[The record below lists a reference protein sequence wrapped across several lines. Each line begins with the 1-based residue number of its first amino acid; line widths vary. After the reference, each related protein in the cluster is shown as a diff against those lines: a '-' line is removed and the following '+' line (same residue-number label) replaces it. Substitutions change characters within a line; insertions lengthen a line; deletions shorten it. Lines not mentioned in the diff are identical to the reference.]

1 MIPILYE
8 KTETAFNSNG
18 ICRLPDMIA
27 GKVTEERNGMFIAEF
42 EYPVEGRYFSEIKI
56 GRIIWCSCSQGRK
69 QPFEIYESSK
79 PINGRVI
86 FYARH
91 LTYRANFIPVTPFT
105 ATGVSATDALNAL
118 KTNAMISCDFTMES
132 TILTLNTYKQNEV
145 APLRGRLGGVEGSI
159 LDVWGGEYEW
169 DYDFTNQR
177 PKIKL
182 WQNRGQ
188 NTGVQIRYG
197 KNLTDLKQ
205 DESIENMITG
215 VVLYYKDDVQCIYSD
230 VKQRDVG
237 GQYTTMPRIGIIDVT
252 GDYPETV
259 PTKAQLNA
267 KAETYLNNHDIGIP
281 KISLDVSFV
290 NLADTEEYKNVA
302 VLERVQLCD
311 TVTVEF
317 EKLGVNATAKVVKT
331 VWDFLNDRYESIELG
346 NSRTNISS
354 VIVEQD
360 NVIKNEVPSTV
371 DMQSAIDAATRRI
384 TGNNGG
390 YVVIKS
396 TETGYPEEILIMN
409 SPDKDLAT
417 AVWRWNQAGLGFSK
431 SYSAMSY
438 PLAMTVDNEGNGYIN
453 ADFIT
458 AGQMSGDR
466 IIANTLNGDRIEGA
480 SITAGKIA
488 GGTITGDKI
497 AGTTI
502 TGGNLADGCIS
513 AAKINA
519 GAVTAA
525 KLDTY
530 ALYVNGLPLAGAT
543 YDCRSTWDNGGSL
556 ISWGSE
562 MSRSSAMSTSLAA
575 FANVVIF
582 PSMIV
587 VNGALFIDPN
597 KAVTAET
604 HLFSINGYNING
616 AGGEIVTMGIRY
628 GGDTLKV
635 FRATNYTSS
644 IGVYIIDSIG
654 SSASSTPRRFDFYF
668 VLPTRKL

>member
-8 KTETAFNSNG
+8 KTETAFDNNG

-42 EYPVEGRYFSEIKI
+42 EYPVEGKYFSEIKI
-56 GRIIWCSCSQGRK
+56 GRILWCSCSQGKK
-69 QPFEIYESSK
+69 QPFEIYEASK
-79 PINGRVI
+79 PMNGRVI

-118 KTNAMISCDFTMES
+118 KTNAMITCDFTMES
-132 TILTLNTYKQNEV
+132 TISTLNTYKQNEV

-182 WQNRGQ
+182 WAHRGQ

-237 GQYTTMPRIGIIDVT
+237 GQYTASPRIGIVDVS
-252 GDYPETV
+252 GDYSETV

-267 KAETYLNNHDIGIP
+267 KAETYLNTHDIGIP
-281 KISLDVSFV
+281 KVSLDVSFV

-331 VWDFLNDRYESIELG
+331 VWDFLNDRYTSVELG

-354 VIVEQD
+354 VIVDQD
-360 NVIKNEVPSTV
+360 NAIDGLKTDIENTV
-371 DMQSAIDAATRRI
+371 SMVDVQSAIDSATALI
-384 TGNNGG
+384 TGNQGG
-390 YVVIKS
+390 HVVIKHNVDG
-396 TETGYPEEILIMN
+396 EPEEILIMDTD
-409 SPDKDLAT
+409 SEQTAT
-417 AVWRWNQAGLGFSK
+417 KIWRWNQNGLG
-431 SYSAMSY
+431 YSNDGGRTY
-438 PLAMTVDNEGNGYIN
+438 GLAMTQDGAIVASYI
-453 ADFIT
+453 T
-458 AGQMSGDR
+458 SGTMSGER
-466 IIANTLNGDRIEGA
+466 ITANTLNGNR
-480 SITAGKIA
+480 ITANSLSGE
-488 GGTITGDKI
+488 TII
-497 AGTTI
+497 AGTLNASKI
-502 TGGNLADGCIS
+502 TTGVLSADVM
-513 AAKINA
+513 K
-519 GAVTAA
+519 
-525 KLDTY
+525 
-530 ALYVNGLPLAGAT
+530 VNGISLAGETFYNSGGTLMIRFPYSMKVYTEGGTVHNVPLPRAGT
-543 YDCRSTWDNGGSL
+543 TSVFPLYDDGNMGTAMFIEIAGQTTGDLVMTGSGSFEYL
-556 ISWGSE
+556 I
-562 MSRSSAMSTSLAA
+562 
-575 FANVVIF
+575 
-582 PSMIV
+582 
-587 VNGALFIDPN
+587 
-597 KAVTAET
+597 
-604 HLFSINGYNING
+604 
-616 AGGEIVTMGIRY
+616 
-628 GGDTLKV
+628 
-635 FRATNYTSS
+635 
-644 IGVYIIDSIG
+644 
-654 SSASSTPRRFDFYF
+654 
-668 VLPTRKL
+668 